1 VGGTRPSHENFST
14 DAGADLL
21 RFDSTDRQVIYD
33 VVQQL
38 IGQTAADPPS
48 QRTRQALPISI
59 NGVAIILG
67 YLTLPEEPWV
77 LVVAAT
83 LA

>member
-1 VGGTRPSHENFST
+1 VGGTRPSGENFST
-14 DAGADLL
+14 DARVDLL
-21 RFDSTDRQVIYD
+21 RFDTSDRHVIYD
-33 VVQQL
+33 LVEQL

-77 LVVAAT
+77 LVVAAA